1 MSEGV
6 MVSLDEALD
15 ELGML
20 SNGSRYKREYIQDI
34 EAAYEKRKAEN
45 AKWLNW
51 HTRADIV
58 REEDMERKNIPSLE
72 VLAKQQH
79 KDNANL
85 QQNNPAVGQTLHTNG
100 KVEFTN
106 LMSACSNQNVIQDPA
121 NTSSTSISIQIGGGN
136 HHPYMM
142 RGVSPMTNPI
152 RGLNCSASMK
162 DSQFVTNITVKQNQS
177 GFPPYSNLKLEKD
190 SYNRRI
196 QFNPR
201 RGCEYR
207 GQYSSPYYHHRV
219 ITLPPSISSSSTQPT
234 SSTSMMMNGQYTP
247 SCNTR
252 NKTYPHTS
260 VLKLSG
266 VLTSFKHR
274 TFRTRPRVRF
284 CVREENTD
292 ELTAQLSNIKLNT
305 ASFNL
310 NNGCATSD
318 QSCPTSTTTTT
329 TIPSSLQVSS
339 RRESTPD
346 NDNLRMAVR
355 NRLLLEPRSRHMSLE
370 PNDPLLRSDLLA
382 ISLNHLDLEDESVT
396 H

>member
-1 MSEGV
+1 

-72 VLAKQQH
+72 LLAKQQH
-79 KDNANL
+79 KHHINF
-85 QQNNPAVGQTLHTNG
+85 QNTPAVGQTGHTNG

-121 NTSSTSISIQIGGGN
+121 NTSSTSISIQIGAGSP
-136 HHPYMM
+136 HQPYMM
-142 RGVSPMTNPI
+142 RGVSPMTNPL
-152 RGLNCSASMK
+152 RGLSCSSSINK
-162 DSQFVTNITVKQNQS
+162 DSQFVTNITVKQSQS
-177 GFPPYSNLKLEKD
+177 GFPPYSKLKLERD
-190 SYNRRI
+190 SYNRRV

-207 GQYSSPYYHHRV
+207 SQYSSPYYHHRV
-219 ITLPPSISSSSTQPT
+219 ITLPPSISSTQTESS
-234 SSTSMMMNGQYTP
+234 SSLMMNGQYTP
-247 SCNTR
+247 SSHTR
-252 NKTYPHTS
+252 TKTYPHTS

-305 ASFNL
+305 SSFNM
-310 NNGCATSD
+310 NNSNVTSD
-318 QSCPTSTTTTT
+318 QSCVTSTITTTT
-329 TIPSSLQVSS
+329 PSSLQVSS
-339 RRESTPD
+339 RRESTPEE
-346 NDNLRMAVR
+346 DNLRMAVR

-370 PNDPLLRSDLLA
+370 PNDPLMRSDLLA
-382 ISLNHLDLEDESVT
+382 ISLNHLDLEDETVA